1 MYLFQKI
8 AAILI
13 AITLTANAAAQ
24 TTIVDSNPA
33 DTTGAWA
40 DLLRMQA
47 QRHFPIVDLRKA
59 YSELTL
65 VQVDYISLDK
75 RLHTGVIMVHR
86 DLAADVTAIFA
97 DMLRD
102 SFPIKAVFPACRF
115 PIKAD
120 GDGWDDEA
128 VMQANATSSFNF
140 RYKTNG
146 KELSLHALGR
156 AIDLNPAFNP
166 YEAYYDGGKQVHPK
180 GSFYDTNRE
189 GTITDNNIVKYFEV
203 RGWVWAGR
211 WGNPVDYQHFQ
222 KTTTKPANKLLLVK
236 HNSLKDL
243 FYTNDTLSLVFDSPE
258 HKELYINK
266 KIIDTATLVLHKK
279 DYAKLSVLL
288 HHYNNKKVAA
298 ALKQSQT
305 NGFDNKAL
313 AAKDI
318 DTDIFFGAA
327 AVAAGIK
334 DKRIAIRGFNTSKS
348 FTQTK
353 AITEGIKANLER
365 DGATVYIANNADSIN
380 AFKPDLSIIVAINY
394 YKNTADTAIKV
405 NQFAMVAGAFTENGL
420 DSTAS
425 RLNFMRLLVT
435 DDLTHSLS
443 FAKTLLTA
451 FQPVAPTV
459 NNLNAFWAQQNNNM
473 LQNGIGTNTDGIYHY
488 NVKHINDINGI
499 AVAGCTILANNSAE
513 AKNLKEDK
521 DLPNNELIKK
531 IVAAYC
537 AAAKTYF
544 DKK

>member
-1 MYLFQKI
+1 MYLLQKI

-13 AITLTANAAAQ
+13 AISLTANAAAQ
-24 TTIVDSNPA
+24 TAIVDSRA
-33 DTTGAWA
+33 SDTTGAWA
-40 DLLRMQA
+40 DLMRMQA
-47 QRHFPIVDLRKA
+47 QRYFPVADLCKA

-65 VQVDYISLDK
+65 VQVDYISMDK

-102 SFPIKAVFPACRF
+102 SFPIRAVFPACRF
-115 PIKAD
+115 PVKAD

-146 KELSLHALGR
+146 TELSLHALGR
-156 AIDLNPAFNP
+156 AIDLNPDFNP
-166 YEAYYDGGKQVHPK
+166 YEAYYDGGKLIHPK
-180 GSFYDTNRE
+180 GSFYDTNRP

-243 FYTNDTLSLVFDSPE
+243 FYTNDTLSLVFDSSE

-288 HHYNNKKVAA
+288 HYYTNKKVAA
-298 ALKQSQT
+298 ALQQSQT
-305 NGFDNKAL
+305 NGFDYKIL
-313 AAKDI
+313 AKKNI
-318 DTDIFFGAA
+318 DTTIFALHNT
-327 AVAAGIK
+327 VIAGIK
-334 DKRIAIRGFNTSKS
+334 NKRIAIRGFHTSKS
-348 FTQTK
+348 GTKIK
-353 AITEGIKANLER
+353 AIIDGIKANLER

-380 AFKPDLSIIVAINY
+380 TFKPDLTIIVGIDY

-405 NQFAMVAGAFTENGL
+405 NQFAVVAGAFTENGL

-435 DDLTHSLS
+435 DDLTRSVS

-451 FQPVAPTV
+451 FQPVAPTI
-459 NNLNAFWAQQNNNM
+459 NNYNTFLAYKNNNIT
-473 LQNGIGTNTDGIYHY
+473 QNGIGTNTNGIYHY
-488 NVKHINDINGI
+488 NIKHINDINGV
-499 AVAGCTILANNSAE
+499 AVAGCTILANKSAE

-521 DLPNNELIKK
+521 DLPNNDLIKK
-531 IVAAYC
+531 IVTAYC
-537 AAAKTYF
+537 AAAKMYF
-544 DKK
+544 VE